1 MNRRTLL
8 QTIGA
13 TAVRLAAWAVPVT
26 AVAATVEPRRVEY
39 VLVAADRY
47 VYGYTVA
54 FNLPDLIANCDSPD
68 AVYVM
73 AHYTDGDSV
82 DIPRADITRPK
93 YTAEGARAKIIKT
106 VNLNR
111 SANARGELMIRPSSD
126 IVREWE
132 AIAEFGPSD
141 EQVDRAV
148 REWDAEW
155 LSPSELAAYEREH
168 IRRT

>member
-26 AVAATVEPRRVEY
+26 AVAATVEPRQVEY

-73 AHYTDGDSV
+73 AHYRDGDKL
-82 DIPRADITRPK
+82 DIDHADITRPK
-93 YTAEGARAKIIKT
+93 WTTGEVRAKMIENCKE
-106 VNLNR
+106 NLKAFHEG
-111 SANARGELMIRPSSD
+111 SLHDGLGPFPVARW
-126 IVREWE
+126 VRLGRD
-132 AIAEFGPSD
+132 GPTD
-141 EQVDRAV
+141 EEVAAV
-148 REWDAEW
+148 AQWDAEW
-155 LSPSELAAYEREH
+155 LSPAELAAYEWER
-168 IRRT
+168 IRR